1 MALFGGKKKEKK
13 TVSTSEA
20 KVVALDAAHGV
31 LKDPRI
37 TEKAS
42 IVTEKGAYVFNVYPS
57 ATKYEIKR
65 AVQAVYKVVPVK
77 VNVINNP
84 SVKAHSRVRHTQR
97 KKRGSTRK
105 AYVYLKKGDTIELV

>member
-13 TVSTSEA
+13 ASAGDVKLVSLE
-20 KVVALDAAHGV
+20 AAHGV

-57 ATKYEIKR
+57 ATKFEIKR

-77 VNVINNP
+77 VNVINMP